1 MPLTFYVDESYNNRT
16 FNLGGWL
23 GEESEWNR
31 LQSQW
36 SKRLDLERR
45 KHGSLDRYHASDCSS
60 LRSDYQGWTVTDQIL
75 HTQKFQSIITRRSL
89 IAICSRVDLA
99 ALYRLFPG
107 ESGMS

>member
-60 LRSDYQGWTVTDQIL
+60 LRGGVYRSA
-75 HTQKFQSIITRRSL
+75 RSL
-89 IAICSRVDLA
+89 ALARVG
-99 ALYRLFPG
+99 RNF
-107 ESGMS
+107 SGCGLPIR